1 MFIGRPERRPMPLAF
16 LAICLLLIAPTSH
29 ARADTPLDFLVQ
41 QVCDD
46 GSGGHTSAD
55 PVTCPATARKLK
67 IGESLPYHKWDI
79 GGGQISDSYP
89 IAELGGRLRVVQTA
103 FFDSQTSFVPP
114 VFDAADP
121 ATGRSGYDLLLADGA
136 YVSAAGTYDPGA
148 GWQPIWNNSAC
159 SLADSWV
166 YAPKTLTVPFSY
178 GDTTTSLNVSSP
190 QCPPNSNFGM
200 SYTGWNY
207 YPLMKYESGKNLNTI
222 KIWHFSGQS
231 VNSSGIEEFYFTKEY
246 GKTRWEAWS
255 STVSAA
261 NSSVV
266 SRCPTGTNSGTV
278 IFGSTTYYLVDCH
291 DWSTAIPSATGD
303 WYQASSWHIDPLY
316 YSLNILKNT
325 HMQCTNNSGASG
337 QCGASYSCGTI
348 LPWNRTGN
356 LNWGYD
362 QNVQAPNSSSN
373 CALIL
378 SIPDGPN
385 GQSVYQDVTSIPSGY
400 STYSFGAA
408 LWTPNGSALG
418 ATVAVDE
425 IDNSGSVIA
434 QHGASATVT
443 RQRRY
448 IQGTFSISSATKAL
462 RFEIRPTS
470 TSYTYEFTEAWIAP
484 QP

>member
-1 MFIGRPERRPMPLAF
+1 
-16 LAICLLLIAPTSH
+16 
-29 ARADTPLDFLVQ
+29 
-41 QVCDD
+41 
-46 GSGGHTSAD
+46 
-55 PVTCPATARKLK
+55 
-67 IGESLPYHKWDI
+67 
-79 GGGQISDSYP
+79 
-89 IAELGGRLRVVQTA
+89 
-103 FFDSQTSFVPP
+103 
-114 VFDAADP
+114 
-121 ATGRSGYDLLLADGA
+121 
-136 YVSAAGTYDPGA
+136 
-148 GWQPIWNNSAC
+148 
-159 SLADSWV
+159 
-166 YAPKTLTVPFSY
+166 
-178 GDTTTSLNVSSP
+178 
-190 QCPPNSNFGM
+190 
-200 SYTGWNY
+200 
-207 YPLMKYESGKNLNTI
+207 
-222 KIWHFSGQS
+222 
-231 VNSSGIEEFYFTKEY
+231 
-246 GKTRWEAWS
+246 
-255 STVSAA
+255 
-261 NSSVV
+261 
-266 SRCPTGTNSGTV
+266 
-278 IFGSTTYYLVDCH
+278 
-291 DWSTAIPSATGD
+291 
-303 WYQASSWHIDPLY
+303 
-316 YSLNILKNT
+316 
-325 HMQCTNNSGASG
+325 MQCTNNSGASG

-408 LWTPNGSALG
+408 LWTLNGSALG